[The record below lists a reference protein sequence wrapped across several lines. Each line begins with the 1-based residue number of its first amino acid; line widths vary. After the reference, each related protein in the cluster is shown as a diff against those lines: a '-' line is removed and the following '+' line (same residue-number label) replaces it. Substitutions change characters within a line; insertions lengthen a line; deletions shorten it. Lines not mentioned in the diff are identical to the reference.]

1 MTTLASAVLAGVAV
15 LLGGNLP
22 WVAFLAPLNLRF
34 LQVVPW
40 AIVPMAIYLVVYW
53 RYIGGRM
60 GSDGNAH
67 VRRADLRANPLTADA
82 WSLAIFTGLVGFA
95 GLLALVALMA
105 RLVALPEA
113 APLVP
118 PVGMPAITIFM
129 LLVMSSIVA
138 GVTEEAGFRGYM
150 QGRIERRYGVAV
162 AILVNGAMFGL
173 LHFLNHP
180 EAVMVMLP
188 YYIAVAAVYG
198 GLTWAA
204 DSILPALV
212 LHVGGDVWSLTR
224 LWLTGRPEWQVSTSP
239 RLVRETGMDASFFVA
254 VVAVVVL
261 GSAVF
266 GLCRALR
273 RLTLTTERGGDVA
286 NHGRAHAPPDP

>member
-22 WVAFLAPLNLRF
+22 WIAFLAPLNLRF
-34 LQVVPW
+34 FQVVPW

-53 RYIGGRM
+53 RYISGRM
-60 GSDGNAH
+60 GSDRNAH

-82 WSLAIFTGLVGFA
+82 WSLAIFTGLIGFA

-105 RLVALPEA
+105 RLVVLPEA

-118 PVGMPAITIFM
+118 PVGMPTITIFM

-150 QGRIERRYGVAV
+150 QGRIERRYGVGV

-180 EAVMVMLP
+180 DAVMVMLP
-188 YYIAVAAVYG
+188 Y
-198 GLTWAA
+198 
-204 DSILPALV
+204 
-212 LHVGGDVWSLTR
+212 
-224 LWLTGRPEWQVSTSP
+224 
-239 RLVRETGMDASFFVA
+239 
-254 VVAVVVL
+254 
-261 GSAVF
+261 
-266 GLCRALR
+266 
-273 RLTLTTERGGDVA
+273 
-286 NHGRAHAPPDP
+286 

>member
-1 MTTLASAVLAGVAV
+1 MTTLASAVLAGAAV

-22 WVAFLAPLNLRF
+22 WIAFLAPLNLRF
-34 LQVVPW
+34 FQVVPW
-40 AIVPMAIYLVVYW
+40 AIVPMAVYLVVYW
-53 RYIGGRM
+53 RYIGGQI
-60 GSDGNAH
+60 GAVDGAP
-67 VRRADLRANPLTADA
+67 RRADLRANPLAADA
-82 WSLAIFTGLVGFA
+82 WGLAILTGLIGFG

-118 PVGMPAITIFM
+118 PAGMPAFTTFM
-129 LLVMSSIVA
+129 LLVMSSVVA

-162 AILVNGAMFGL
+162 AILVNGVMFGL
-173 LHFLNHP
+173 LHFPNHP
-180 EAVMVMLP
+180 DAVMPMLP
-188 YYIAVAAVYG
+188 YYVAVAAVYG

-239 RLVRETGMDASFFVA
+239 GLIRETGADAA
-254 VVAVVVL
+254 LVVAAVGVVVL
-261 GSAVF
+261 GSAFF
-266 GLCRALR
+266 GLCRSLR
-273 RLTLTTERGGDVA
+273 QLTVTTARSTL
-286 NHGRAHAPPDP
+286 HAEA